1 MRNARLNLR
10 FFIGGF
16 ATAMRGKWGFSPQTK
31 MGSALIFGLGT
42 LVKWNTKDP
51 DTVIDFFI
59 NFLES

>member
-1 MRNARLNLR
+1 MVLR
-10 FFIGGF
+10 QPCGGSGDF
-16 ATAMRGKWGFSPQTK
+16 LPQTK